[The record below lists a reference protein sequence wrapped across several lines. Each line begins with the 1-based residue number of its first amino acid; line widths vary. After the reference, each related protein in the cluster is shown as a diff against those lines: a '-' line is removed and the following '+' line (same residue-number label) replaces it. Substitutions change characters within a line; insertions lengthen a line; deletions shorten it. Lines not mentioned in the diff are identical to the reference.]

1 MARVPYVEQE
11 DLDEEYRD
19 LIVSSLQPGKTTN
32 VYSAIG
38 NNGPVLKGFRDFL
51 GSLWDHSGLTD
62 RERELVILTAAAT
75 VENDYEWHQHVNI
88 AGGDLVSNEEL
99 SAIADGDDSVFEGAE
114 HALVQYARAVVE
126 GEVTDDLHD
135 ALAEHFD
142 DAAISGAAC
151 TAAGYLGLGRTIDA
165 LGVEVE
171 SYDEFVGWHP
181 E

>member
-1 MARVPYVEQE
+1 MARVPYQGPD
-11 DLDEEYRD
+11 DLDEKYSD
-19 LIVSSLQPGKTTN
+19 LVVSTLQPGKTTN

-51 GSLWDHSGLTD
+51 GSLWTDSGLTD
-62 RERELVILTAAAT
+62 RQRELVILTAAAT
-75 VENDYEWHQHVNI
+75 VENEYEWHQHVNI
-88 AGGDLVSNEEL
+88 AQDEYVSNEEL
-99 SAIADGDDSVFEGAE
+99 AAIADGDDDAFEGAE
-114 HALVQYARAVVE
+114 RALVRYARAVVE

-135 ALAEHFD
+135 DLAAHFD
-142 DAAISGAAC
+142 DATVSGAAC

-171 SYDEFVGWHP
+171 EDDEFVGWHP